1 MEEKCKRKR
10 KKAGVFDPLPVISSR
25 GSVCFILEHFSE
37 VCSIF
42 MFFVPQQFLEGK
54 ISRSRLLNARLSGFC
69 EEGRYNFAY
78 GSDATKAV
86 LCLDKWRG

>member
-1 MEEKCKRKR
+1 
-10 KKAGVFDPLPVISSR
+10 
-25 GSVCFILEHFSE
+25 
-37 VCSIF
+37 